1 MESPP
6 VHELTFDLPAWT
18 RHWDGWRK
26 LYASEEERVG
36 LSVWLARRNIE
47 EGTGGPFGA
56 AVFEADTGKLV
67 SIGMNLVVPQKCA
80 VLHAEIVA
88 LMAASRRLGSH
99 TLRSPGGPSY
109 DLATS
114 CEPCALCLG
123 SLLWFG
129 VSRVLCSA
137 TRRDAEHLGFDEGP
151 VFPESYA
158 YLEKRGIVFV
168 RELLRS
174 EGQAVLRDYGRSTG
188 AIY

>member
-1 MESPP
+1 M
-6 VHELTFDLPAWT
+6 LPT
-18 RHWDGWRK
+18 
-26 LYASEEERVG
+26 L
-36 LSVWLARRNIE
+36 
-47 EGTGGPFGA
+47 
-56 AVFEADTGKLV
+56 
-67 SIGMNLVVPQKCA
+67 A
-80 VLHAEIVA
+80 VLGESASSVERTPLVA
-88 LMAASRRLGSH
+88 GVL
-99 TLRSPGGPSY
+99 
-109 DLATS
+109 LAV
-114 CEPCALCLG
+114 
-123 SLLWFG
+123 LWFG